1 MPIYEYECLKCG
13 ERFSMRRGFDE
24 KDEDVKCPKCDT
36 KKPRR
41 TISNIA
47 RITGCGGGGGEYV
60 RSRG

>member
-13 ERFSMRRGFDE
+13 ERFTMRRGFDE
-24 KDEDVKCPKCDT
+24 KDEDVQCPKCQT

-41 TISNIA
+41 AISNISS
-47 RITGCGGGGGEYV
+47 IGKCGSGDYV